1 MTATVIAIAQ
11 RKGGAGKT
19 TLAAHLAVTW
29 ALEGCAISLI
39 DVDPQGSLAQWHQR
53 REALLGRGN
62 TGMDFEAVSGWRAR
76 SEISRRARD
85 ADVVLLDSPAS
96 ADNDT
101 RAAIGAADLVLVPV
115 QPSPVDVWAS
125 RFTLEIAQRE
135 RVPALLVLN
144 RVPARACLTSA
155 MREWLDG
162 YEVGLASI
170 AIGNRV
176 RLAAALAEG
185 RGIGESDPGSLAA
198 QEIVSLAAE
207 LSELTGM
214 RLAKA
219 S

>member
-1 MTATVIAIAQ
+1 MTATVIAFAQ
-11 RKGGAGKT
+11 HKGGAGKT
-19 TLAAHLAVTW
+19 TLAAHLAITW
-29 ALEGCAISLI
+29 AHEGRAVSLI
-39 DVDPQGSLAQWHQR
+39 DIDPQGSLAQWHRR
-53 REALLGRGN
+53 REELVGRGN
-62 TGMDFEAVSGWRAR
+62 TGIHFEAVSGWRAR

-85 ADVVLLDSPAS
+85 ADIVLLDSPAG
-96 ADNDT
+96 ADDDT
-101 RAAIGAADLVLVPV
+101 RSAIGASDLVLVPV

-135 RVPALLVLN
+135 RVPTLLVLN

-170 AIGNRV
+170 TIGNRV

-185 RGIGESDPGSLAA
+185 RGIGESDPGSVAA
-198 QEIVSLAAE
+198 QEIASLAAE
-207 LSELTGM
+207 LSELTGIH
-214 RLAKA
+214 LAKA